1 MDKRIIKKICG
12 LIFFFVSYVPALLLT
27 IIFDGIKATKYF
39 FYDSHQTLKF
49 LLDK

>member
-1 MDKRIIKKICG
+1 MIKKIYG
-12 LIFFFVSYVPALLLT
+12 LILFFVGYVPALLLT

-39 FYDSHQTLKF
+39 FYNSHQTLKF

>member
-1 MDKRIIKKICG
+1 MIKKFCG
-12 LIFFFVSYVPALLLT
+12 LILFFVGYVPALLLT

-39 FYDSHQTLKF
+39 FYNSHQTLKF

>member
-1 MDKRIIKKICG
+1 MIKKIG
-12 LIFFFVSYVPALLLT
+12 SIILFFVSYVPALLLT

-39 FYDSHQTLKF
+39 FYNSHQTLKF